1 MAPHLRGVIWTV
13 PTTTHDIVR
22 AYLAGHLS
30 IRDFKAE
37 LANFAYANSQF
48 LRDVSDS
55 INDYDEGRI
64 SESQVKQRLKYLLTD
79 GEDV

>member
-1 MAPHLRGVIWTV
+1 M

-79 GEDV
+79 GENV